1 MYNSRTPDLYP
12 HNAHHK
18 LGWALAWLVLA
29 HFIFEQFDKVS
40 RPLRRFLASRKQ
52 ARKRKGSFLSSS
64 NLLDGQE
71 VDTGLL
77 QDNSK
82 LSSDSRHVGEAH
94 TEPSA
99 DPLRASRPPPSIEL
113 RSSYQMAE
121 YDGFPRFWPDGL
133 SAAPTHHKSWSV
145 KARRAFQML
154 LQQMWKPL
162 RFVLFLV
169 DRVLLILGFT
179 AICTGIA
186 TFGRLFV
193 SQSDSHNCSAMS

>member
-18 LGWALAWLVLA
+18 LGWALAWLIFA

-40 RPLRRFLASRKQ
+40 RPLRRVLASWIQ
-52 ARKRKGSFLSSS
+52 ARKRKGSSLSSS
-64 NLLDGQE
+64 HLFDGQE
-71 VDTGLL
+71 IDTGLL
-77 QDNSK
+77 QDDSK

-94 TEPSA
+94 TVPSA
-99 DPLRASRPPPSIEL
+99 DSLRTSRPPPPIEL
-113 RSSYQMAE
+113 RSSYQMAL
-121 YDGFPRFWPDGL
+121 YNGSPHIWPDG
-133 SAAPTHHKSWSV
+133 SPGVPTHHGSRSFKV
-145 KARRAFQML
+145 RRAFQML
-154 LQQMWKPL
+154 HQQMWKPL

-186 TFGRLFV
+186 TFGRFFV